1 MSVEDLETKIA
12 CLEVD
17 SNTTIDGLDTMFR
30 RCLRHTAVDKKVRKK
45 AYNAS
50 KRLCICCAREI
61 RRDGWSDH
69 LTTKRHKR
77 AAKKMKKLAAKKPK
91 PKPKPVP
98 KKKPKKKAAKNPK
111 NPKKTKKPKNP

>member
-1 MSVEDLETKIA
+1 MSVEELQTKIA

-17 SNTTIDGLDTMFR
+17 SNTTVDGLDTMFR
-30 RCLRHTAVDKKVRKK
+30 RCLRHTVVDKKIRKK
-45 AYNAS
+45 VYNAK
-50 KRLCICCAREI
+50 KRLCNCCAGEI

-98 KKKPKKKAAKNPK
+98 KKKSKPVPKKK
-111 NPKKTKKPKNP
+111 PKKP